1 MEKVLAIKPEIRPN
15 DSLNPASGRPVTNVV
30 TDAED
35 VSHPIYGT
43 EMMQDEYRVMYE
55 VEDSF
60 WWYVGMRRNLLA
72 LLQRHWDWQTNPSP
86 AILDA
91 GCGTGGILQKL
102 TTNFG
107 GLLDTDTAVGVDI
120 SDQAIKFCRVRG
132 LTGRVT
138 QGSLTDLPFAREQF
152 DIVTSFDVVCHMPS
166 DQPAFAEISRVLKRG
181 GIFITNLPAYQFLY
195 SEHDVAVRIKRRYTK
210 KLLASR
216 LNEVGLKVE
225 RLTYVNTVLFP
236 PAAVIRL
243 IKNARGHGSNPALA
257 HSDLTPPPAPINK
270 LLTGMMGLEAL
281 VLGSSRLN
289 LPFGLS
295 VMAVGRKM

>member
-1 MEKVLAIKPEIRPN
+1 MAIEPKTQSLEVTEKNFSKIN
-15 DSLNPASGRPVTNVV
+15 
-30 TDAED
+30 D
-35 VSHPIYGT
+35 VSDPIYGT
-43 EMMQDEYRVMYE
+43 EMMSDEYRVMYE

-60 WWYVGMRRNLLA
+60 WWYVGMHRNLLA
-72 LLQRHWDWQTNPSP
+72 LLRKYWDWTANPNP
-86 AILDA
+86 AVLDA

-102 TTNFG
+102 ANNFG
-107 GLLDTDTAVGVDI
+107 GKVHTSSAIGVDI
-120 SDQAIKFCRVRG
+120 SDQAMRFCQARDLTKRV
-132 LTGRVT
+132 V

-152 DIVTSFDVVCHMPS
+152 DIVTSFDVACHMPE
-166 DQPAFAEISRVLKRG
+166 DRPAFNEIGRVLRRG

-216 LNEVGLKVE
+216 LNEVGLQIE

-243 IKNARGHGSNPALA
+243 IKNARGHGSNPDEA
-257 HSDLTPPPAPINK
+257 HSDLTPPPALINATLTK
-270 LLTGMMGLEAL
+270 MMAIEANLLENTNL
-281 VLGSSRLN
+281 S

-295 VMAVGRKM
+295 VMAVARKV